1 MRKHRSRRYFKSH
14 SPLSP
19 RPQAVF
25 CFLPW
30 FYFMCMLSILDFYI
44 VFLLQV
50 FHLKPNSRYDEMKC
64 EKIPA
69 THGFSEV
76 HLTWLSAGKTRN
88 RTCVFSLKHSRTC
101 EYANSFQITSLAAWH
116 KMSSRKISAYVQ
128 WRLEVFNIT
137 AGWILD
143 QDCLPNYLWSH
154 KWCL

>member
-1 MRKHRSRRYFKSH
+1 MCKKWGNTGLGAILRATLPF
-14 SPLSP
+14 PLVL
-19 RPQAVF
+19 RL
-25 CFLPW
+25 CFASFLGFILCACW
-30 FYFMCMLSILDFYI
+30 AYWTSTLCFYSKCFTWSQILDM
-44 VFLLQV
+44 
-50 FHLKPNSRYDEMKC
+50 MKWNV
-64 EKIPA
+64 KRSPP
-69 THGFSEV
+69 HNGFSEV
-76 HLTWLSAGKTRN
+76 HLTWLSAGKTP
-88 RTCVFSLKHSRTC
+88 FSLKHSRTC